1 MTTDDLKATLATF
14 MEQVWNNGDF
24 SQLEALVS
32 PTYEIKDDPGDAW
45 NGQILDHATLQQ
57 RVLYS
62 RNAFP
67 DLNFAIQEMLAE
79 GDKVLVRWI
88 MSGTHLGDLA
98 GLPATGKPF
107 AIAGMTIY
115 DFDESGKISGHTQAY
130 DRMGFLEQM
139 GIIRAG

>member
-1 MTTDDLKATLATF
+1 MTTNDLKTTLAAF
-14 MEQVWNNGDF
+14 MEQVWNQGDF
-24 SQLEALVS
+24 TQLAVLVS
-32 PTYEIKDDPGDAW
+32 PHYEIKDDPGDAW
-45 NGQILDHATLQQ
+45 NGQILDHATLQR
-57 RVLYS
+57 RVMYS

-79 GDKVLVRWI
+79 GNKVLVRWI
-88 MSGTHLGDLA
+88 MSGTHLGDLQ
-98 GLPATGKPF
+98 GLPTTGKPF

-115 DFDESGKISGHTQAY
+115 DFDAAGKICGHTQAY